1 MKKLLLYILPV
12 ASLWACSDD
21 DDGGNVILPAA
32 ADFTVTIENV
42 NQPKSFFASGS
53 VPGLVMPGEQQEFTF
68 DAGPVTL
75 PGAITKLSLVT
86 MLVQSNDLF
95 FAPDEMGITLYENG
109 SRVTGDVTDQIDLW
123 DAGTEVN
130 EEPGMGPNQAPRQG
144 EPDTGDDENGT
155 VVLVSQNGD
164 GFTYPAVDELITVTI
179 EASQNS
185 ETGFRVIIENISGNS
200 ALASPLAGLAW
211 VVHTEDGPIFTS
223 GEADRGMGLENIA
236 EDGDPTNLTTAL
248 GDDTGLVSPLSPG
261 VWAVH
266 DAGVNPF
273 FTSGDPDLGEGLE
286 AIAEDGSPGDLAAV
300 LAAKAGVS
308 NSALFNT
315 PVGAGAPGPAVPGGA
330 YEFTFS
336 AVDGDYLSFNTMFV
350 QSNDLFYTF
359 GEGGIPLFNNG
370 VAISGDI
377 TSQVLLYDAG
387 TEVNEFPG
395 AGLNQVIRQ
404 TAANTG
410 IEENGVVTNINNVSD
425 GFDYPAVTDIIMV
438 TISPAQ

>member
-1 MKKLLLYILPV
+1 MKKLLLYLLPV
-12 ASLWACSDD
+12 LSVWACSDD
-21 DDGGNVILPAA
+21 DDGGNVVLPTT
-32 ADFTVTIENV
+32 ADFTVRIENV

-68 DAGPVTL
+68 EAGPVTL
-75 PGAITKLSLVT
+75 PEATTKLSLLT
-86 MLVQSNDLF
+86 MFVQSNDLF

-109 SRVTGDVTDQIDLW
+109 ARVTGDVTDQIALW

-130 EEPGMGPNQAPRQG
+130 EEPGVGANQAPRQG
-144 EPDTGDDENGT
+144 GPNTGDDENGT

-164 GFTYPAVDELITVTI
+164 GFTYPAVNELIEVTI
-179 EASQNS
+179 EALPGSD
-185 ETGFRVIIENISGNS
+185 TGFRVIIKNISNT
-200 ALASPLAGLAW
+200 ASLPTPFAGLAW
-211 VVHTEDGPIFTS
+211 VVHTADAPIFTS
-223 GEADRGMGLENIA
+223 GEADRGLGLEDIA

-248 GDDTGLVSPLSPG
+248 GDDTGLVTPLSPG

-273 FTSGDPDLGEGLE
+273 FTSGDADLGEGLE
-286 AIAEDGSPGDLAAV
+286 AIAEDGSPGALATV
-300 LAAKAGVS
+300 LASKTGVS
-308 NSALFNT
+308 SSDLFNT
-315 PVGAGAPGPAVPGGA
+315 PVGAGAPGPAIPGGA
-330 YEFTFS
+330 YEFTIT
-336 AVDGDYLSFNTMFV
+336 AEDGDYLSFNTMFV

-370 VAISGDI
+370 TAVSGDI

-404 TAANTG
+404 SAANTG
-410 IEENGVVTNINNVSD
+410 VDEDGVVTNITNVGD
-425 GFDYPAVTDIIMV
+425 GFDYPEISDIIMV
-438 TISPAQ
+438 TITPQQ